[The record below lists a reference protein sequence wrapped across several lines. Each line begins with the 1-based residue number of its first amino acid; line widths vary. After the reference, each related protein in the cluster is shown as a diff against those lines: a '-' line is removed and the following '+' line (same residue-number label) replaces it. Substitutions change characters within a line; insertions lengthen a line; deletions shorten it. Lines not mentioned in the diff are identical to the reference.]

1 MRSVVKMR
9 IAIVGPSEKKW
20 KTKEQI
26 VKAKKEI
33 EYLLTLHHSK
43 RVPSDLG
50 FWYSYKDIVLVSGH
64 CPKGGIDIWAETFA
78 DENLVTKEIYL
89 PEVNQWEDKVGTE
102 HREGAAM
109 FQEFAHLKKGY
120 KTRNIQIAEACDVL
134 YCLVPL
140 DKEKY
145 CVHCNKE
152 HHPTNGGCWTLRHA
166 AKLGKETH
174 LVVID

>member
-1 MRSVVKMR
+1 MR

-78 DENLVTKEIYL
+78 DENLVTKKIFSA
-89 PEVNQWEDKVGTE
+89 EVNQWEDKVVFLNPSG
-102 HREGAAM
+102 
-109 FQEFAHLKKGY
+109 FQTIKDKRKGY
-120 KTRNIQIAEACDVL
+120 KSRNIQIAEACDVL

-140 DKEKY
+140 DKEEY

-152 HHPTNGGCWTLRHA
+152 NHPTNGGCWTLRHA